1 MNGSLLRP
9 TLASFRYQVRF
20 NATSISSVLIFIF
33 TPIIFGSV
41 ATLFFGAYNARQ
53 LSIQAILGSAIIA
66 VWSTSL
72 MLSSIT
78 LSTERWSGVVELL
91 LATPARLAVV
101 MFGKLLANSCQGVGA
116 ALLSVAFVSLVSR
129 TVIHIDNPLLLVGS
143 ALIALIAIGS
153 LAFAW
158 SPILFI
164 SQNAT
169 SVFFMLDT
177 GLTFVSAL
185 FYPLSVLP
193 SWLQPVARVSPL
205 YWASQALVG
214 STSSSNPSSDVMHAW
229 GAMAILALI
238 FAGIG
243 MTGFTFLERRLRR
256 TGELSTF

>member
-1 MNGSLLRP
+1 MNGSVLRP

-20 NATSISSVLIFIF
+20 NATSITSILIFIF

-41 ATLFFGAYNARQ
+41 ATLFFSAYNARQ
-53 LSIQAILGSAIIA
+53 LSTQAILGSAIIA
-66 VWSTSL
+66 IWSTSL

-78 LSTERWSGVVELL
+78 LSNERWSGVVELL
-91 LATPARLAVV
+91 LATPSRLAAI
-101 MFGKLLANSCQGVGA
+101 MFGKLLANSCQGIGA
-116 ALLSVAFVSLVSR
+116 ALLSVAFVSIISR
-129 TVIHIDNPLLLVGS
+129 TMIHVENPLLLGGS
-143 ALIALIAIGS
+143 ALLAILAIGS

-158 SPILFI
+158 SPILFV

-193 SWLQPVARVSPL
+193 SWLQPIARVSPL

-214 STSSSNPSSDVMHAW
+214 STSSSTPISHVMHAW
-229 GAMAILALI
+229 GAMAILALVL
-238 FAGIG
+238 AGIG
-243 MTGFTFLERRLRR
+243 LIGFTLLERRLRR